1 MSAEEL
7 ETATALAKQ
16 ADAGNAS
23 AAATLRSLC
32 ERIVRRKTEVNASRL
47 QS

>member
-23 AAATLRSLC
+23 AAATLRSLA
-32 ERIVRRKTEVNASRL
+32 EKVIRRREKEKDGES
-47 QS
+47 

>member
-16 ADAGNAS
+16 ADAGNAI
-23 AAATLRSLC
+23 AAATLRSLA
-32 ERIVRRKTEVNASRL
+32 EKVIRRKGKEKDEEN
-47 QS
+47 